1 MSDQLESK
9 QNLYQFGNG
18 LNDNYYIFN
27 KTQLTTKGTI
37 SLKSNH
43 FESFAVDGFTKINVG
58 ERNKKS
64 GQDLSVDFLVTEK
77 DYFGIGYIQQVFNS
91 KERKLF
97 YYDLDINNFVNFYF
111 CPNADPL
118 GIPNQEILPVE
129 TYGQGVKLLTAKFK
143 TPPFLYRCKP
153 NLAYFNKN
161 AIVSSPVPRTDD
173 FITRVDASLLYDV
186 ASTIFLISLSAL
198 SNQEKLN
205 LFIDPKQPN
214 NALVY
219 TDKFFDLGDF
229 TINNSEAVVNTTLVN
244 NSTNDL
250 LLTSFFNDTTANNNI
265 YMIELGQLAT
275 NNTLAITNLDNGS
288 DLLINWLNVA
298 SSPTTLIYNSAK
310 GKLYD
315 SVLKTE
321 INPSFYAIN
330 STLGTKLFFTGIA
343 TKNQTLNISPEQIRL
358 QKNTPGNLTIKIE
371 ALKTYHL
378 N

>member
-1 MSDQLESK
+1 MPDQLESK

-43 FESFAVDGFTKINVG
+43 FESFSVDGFTKINVG

-64 GQDLSVDFLVTEK
+64 GQDLSVEFLVTDK
-77 DYFGIGYIQQVFNS
+77 DFFGIGYIQQVFNS

-129 TYGQGVKLLTAKFK
+129 NYGQGVKLLTAKFK

-161 AIVSSPVPRTDD
+161 AIVSFIPRCDD
-173 FITRVDASLLYDV
+173 NVTRCDASVPFD
-186 ASTIFLISLSAL
+186 AANTIFVVSLAAL
-198 SNQEKLN
+198 SNNEKLN
-205 LFIDPKQPN
+205 LFINPKQPD

-219 TDKFFDLGDF
+219 TDKFFDLDDF
-229 TINNSEAVVNTTLVN
+229 SINNSEAVVNVTLVN

-288 DLLINWLNVA
+288 DLLIRWLNVA
-298 SSPTTLIYNSAK
+298 NSPTTLIYNSAK

-315 SVLKTE
+315 SALKTE
-321 INPSFYAIN
+321 INPSFYAVN

-343 TKNQTLNISPEQIRL
+343 TKNQTLNIAPQQIRL
-358 QKNTPGNLTIKIE
+358 QKNTPENLTVKIE
-371 ALKTYHL
+371 SLKTYHL